1 MKTTPKPQII
11 DNFGREHT
19 YLRISLTDRCNL
31 RCFYC
36 MPEDGIELADKSEIM
51 TLEEI
56 VSIAKIFRSLGVD
69 TIRLT
74 GGEPLI
80 RNNAEWLIRELAD
93 LGVTLKLT
101 TNGIILD
108 KYFDLFQE
116 VGLKRI
122 NISLDTLEKS
132 KSVFIA
138 KRDYFDRIMK
148 NIHTAIDMDFDIKLN
163 IVLIKGVNDMEINDF
178 VDLTRNKN
186 IGVKFIEFMPFKGNE
201 WDWDK
206 GVSKDEILKKVSS
219 KFGDPEKLED
229 SKHSTSANYK
239 VPGFEGNFGI
249 VSTITNPFCA
259 GCNRIRLT
267 SDGKMKNCLFATAET
282 DLLTPHRNGESIEN
296 IILSSI
302 KEKKFSR
309 DGMDVEMKK
318 EHYEQNRSM
327 TSIGG

>member
-163 IVLIKGVNDMEINDF
+163 IVLIKGVNNMEINDF